1 MREIENILL
10 QIESLKTN
18 LDNLIKQNGSLLD
31 SEIIAASQ
39 MLDSVLNEYNKIL
52 KEKIDK

>member
-1 MREIENILL
+1 MCEIENILL

-31 SEIIAASQ
+31 SEIITASQ
-39 MLDSVLNEYNKIL
+39 MLDSVLNEYNKI
-52 KEKIDK
+52 DK